1 MKYIIILSLL
11 FLAACSS
18 QPNRCS
24 QRDSGSNAVQQK
36 SR

>member
-11 FLAACSS
+11 FLSACTS

-24 QRDSGSNAVQQK
+24 HDNGQRSSQDR